1 MLLGEA
7 YSCTVRRPQKGLCS
21 KCKSSLY
28 FGFCIPVSDDCKD
41 VCIVV
46 ELIQE

>member
-21 KCKSSLY
+21 KCKPSLY
-28 FGFCIPVSDDCKD
+28 FGFCIPVSYDIHDDCKD
-41 VCIVV
+41 DCIS
-46 ELIQE
+46 